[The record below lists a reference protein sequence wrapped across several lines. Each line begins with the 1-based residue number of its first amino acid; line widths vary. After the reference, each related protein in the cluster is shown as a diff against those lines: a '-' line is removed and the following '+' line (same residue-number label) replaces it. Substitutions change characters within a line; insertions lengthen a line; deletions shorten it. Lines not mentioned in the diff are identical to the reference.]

1 MRKFIGL
8 VVVLLVCVGA
18 FGFYRGWF
26 TLSGPNRDA
35 DGNKVNIGLSVD
47 PAKAQADATQA
58 KDKASEL
65 SGQGKEKTQ

>member
-1 MRKFIGL
+1 MRKLIGVL
-8 VVVLLVCVGA
+8 VVLAICIAVV
-18 FGFYRGWF
+18 GFYRGWF

-58 KDKASEL
+58 KDKAAEL
-65 SGQGKEKTQ
+65 SGQGKEKTK

>member
-1 MRKFIGL
+1 MRTFISVL
-8 VVVLLVCVGA
+8 VVLIICVVA
-18 FGFYRGWF
+18 VGFYRGWF

-47 PAKAQADATQA
+47 PAKAKADATQA

-65 SGQGKEKTQ
+65 SGQDKDKTK